1 MMARQAAG
9 MVVDG
14 KGSEPEAVQTA
25 RYIGNMAKELRM
37 MAAKAD
43 LGFLAY
49 LLSMVEDDAVATL
62 RSLNEDRPEA

>member
-1 MMARQAAG
+1 
-9 MVVDG
+9 
-14 KGSEPEAVQTA
+14 
-25 RYIGNMAKELRM
+25 M
-37 MAAKAD
+37 MAANAD

>member
-1 MMARQAAG
+1 MAAE
-9 MVVDG
+9 G
-14 KGSEPEAVQTA
+14 KGLEPEAVQTA